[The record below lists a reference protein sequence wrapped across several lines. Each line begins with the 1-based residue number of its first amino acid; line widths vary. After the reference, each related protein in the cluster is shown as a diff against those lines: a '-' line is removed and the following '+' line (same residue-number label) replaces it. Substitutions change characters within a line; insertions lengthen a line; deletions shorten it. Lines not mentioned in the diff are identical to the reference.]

1 MASQGFQGEEYQ
13 VSPTTDAAASTAPTT
28 TGKPTDGKQTLIIVG
43 ALVLA
48 VLGYWLTREVIN
60 EMAARAVA
68 IFVIAAVF
76 WSTEVIPTFATAFVV
91 LGLNIL
97 LLADKGG
104 LADQITSLLRVL
116 GLQVTMPQDAG
127 SSQASVFLPLGKDII
142 LLFIGGFL
150 LSAAIT
156 KHGIHHVIAGKILRP
171 FARTPLTLLYGV
183 LGISAVFSMWMSNT
197 ATAAMMIA
205 ICAPFV
211 DSIPEQ
217 NRFRRAILLAVA
229 FGANL
234 GGLGTP
240 IGTPPNAIAFG
251 ALNAAGYNVTFLT
264 WMLVAV
270 PLSFLLLVGVGFLL
284 FVLYRPGEALQFS
297 MPETPGTLSISA
309 KATLIVLALTIL
321 LWLTSGQ
328 HGMHAGAIALL
339 AAATLTALRMLDRGD
354 VNAIDWDIIVLMWG
368 GLSLGIALQ
377 KTGLIAYLGNVDL
390 AVLPAE
396 TWVVGAA
403 IAIVGVVVSTFM
415 SNTAT
420 AALLVPMALGLTIPG
435 SEQFAMLAA
444 FACSFAMAMPVST
457 PPNAIV
463 FGTGQIP
470 VSEMIRAGGLISIA
484 SVLIMLVGYRFIAP
498 LIF

>member
-1 MASQGFQGEEYQ
+1 MMASQEFQRTDPQ
-13 VSPTTDAAASTAPTT
+13 VSPSTEVDGSTATT
-28 TGKPTDGKQTLIIVG
+28 TREKATAVKPSLIIVG
-43 ALVLA
+43 AIVLA
-48 VLGYWLTREVIN
+48 LLGYWLAREAIN
-60 EMAARAVA
+60 EMAARALA

-76 WSTEVIPTFATAFVV
+76 WSTEVMPTFATAFVV

-97 LLADKGG
+97 LLANEGG
-104 LADQITSLLRVL
+104 LADPISRLLRVL
-116 GLQVTMPQDAG
+116 GLQITLPQDAR
-127 SSQASVFLPLGKDII
+127 SLQASVFLPLAKDII

-156 KHGIHHVIAGKILRP
+156 KHGIHRVIAGKVLRP

-183 LGISAVFSMWMSNT
+183 LGISAIFSMWMSNT

-205 ICAPFV
+205 ISMPFV
-211 DSIPEQ
+211 DAIPAH

-251 ALNAAGYNVTFLT
+251 ALNAAGYNVTFLR

-270 PLSFLLLVGVGFLL
+270 PLELILLAGVGLLL
-284 FVLYRPGEALQFS
+284 FVLYRPSEDLQFA
-297 MPETPGTLSISA
+297 MPAAPSALSTGA
-309 KATLIVLALTIL
+309 KATLVILAITIL

-339 AAATLTALRMLDRGD
+339 AAAALTALRMLDRRD
-354 VNAIDWDIIVLMWG
+354 VDTIDWDIIILMWG

-377 KTGLIAYLGNVDL
+377 ETGLVAYLGNIDL
-390 AVLPAE
+390 DVIPAD
-396 TWVVGAA
+396 TWVVGAV
-403 IAIVGVVVSTFM
+403 IAMLGMVVSTFM
-415 SNTAT
+415 SNTAA
-420 AALLVPMALGLTIPG
+420 AALLVPMAMGLSIPG
-435 SEQFAMLAA
+435 SEQLAMLAA

-463 FGTGQIP
+463 FGTGQIS
-470 VSEMIRAGGLISIA
+470 VSEMIRTGGLISI
-484 SVLIMLVGYRFIAP
+484 SGGLIPRSLLR
-498 LIF
+498 LILG

>member
-1 MASQGFQGEEYQ
+1 MVSQKFDGEDPQ
-13 VSPTTDAAASTAPTT
+13 VSPSTHAGTSTATTT
-28 TGKPTDGKQTLIIVG
+28 TGKPADVRRSLIIVG

-48 VLGYWLTREVIN
+48 LLSYWLTRESIN

-68 IFVIAAVF
+68 IFVIAAVL

-97 LLADKGG
+97 LLANQGG
-104 LADQITSLLRVL
+104 LADQISSLLRVL
-116 GLQVTMPQDAG
+116 GLPITMPQDAR
-127 SSQASVFLPLGKDII
+127 SLQASVFLPLAKDII

-156 KHGIHHVIAGKILRP
+156 KHGIHHVIAGKVLRP

-205 ICAPFV
+205 ISAPFV
-211 DSIPEQ
+211 EAIPAQ

-251 ALNAAGYNVTFLT
+251 ALNAAGYNITFLT

-270 PLSFLLLVGVGFLL
+270 PLELILLVGVGFLL

-297 MPETPGTLSISA
+297 MPETPGTLSRGA
-309 KATLIVLALTIL
+309 KATLIILAITIL

-339 AAATLTALRMLDRGD
+339 AAAALTALRMLDRSD
-354 VNAIDWDIIVLMWG
+354 VNTIDWDIIVLMWG

-377 KTGLIAYLGNVDL
+377 ETGLIASLGNIDL
-390 AVLPAE
+390 EVLPAE
-396 TWVVGAA
+396 TWVVGVI
-403 IAIVGVVVSTFM
+403 IAMLGMVVSTFM

-420 AALLVPMALGLTIPG
+420 AALLVPMALGLSIPR

-470 VSEMIRAGGLISIA
+470 VSEMIRTGGLISLA
-484 SVLIMLVGYRFIAP
+484 SVVIMLVGYRFIAP